1 MAGPAPPRGCVSV
14 LRVTRAGR
22 ARSGKQLIVFFST
35 KSFSTV
41 LHFRWV
47 SALHRVS
54 TEENVFRKTPV
65 NVVLASMEP
74 HVSLARRGCDMN
86 LNFDPENV
94 KKKLELTRE
103 CVDVRF
109 MLPPPPVRG
118 ALSQWRRVSGGEQ
131 VPVCP
136 RLLG

>member
-1 MAGPAPPRGCVSV
+1 
-14 LRVTRAGR
+14 
-22 ARSGKQLIVFFST
+22 
-35 KSFSTV
+35 
-41 LHFRWV
+41 
-47 SALHRVS
+47 
-54 TEENVFRKTPV
+54 
-65 NVVLASMEP
+65 
-74 HVSLARRGCDMN
+74 MN